1 MTKAGKPMCHSAG
14 ILQLLALSS
23 VCSYI
28 DASSAGNCVLGFS
41 ALEKNCGLNIDLGR
55 NLSCVE
61 RM

>member
-1 MTKAGKPMCHSAG
+1 MCHSAG